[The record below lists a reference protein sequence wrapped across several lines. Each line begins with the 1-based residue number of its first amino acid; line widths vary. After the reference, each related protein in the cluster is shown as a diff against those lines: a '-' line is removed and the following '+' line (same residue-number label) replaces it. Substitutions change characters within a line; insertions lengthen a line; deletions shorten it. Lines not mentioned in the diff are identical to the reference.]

1 MQAFTKR
8 QIASAYEAKSLYAK
22 LAYPSIKDFEWAVIS
37 NQIQDCPIT
46 KSDIKNAQAI
56 WGKDVAALKGK
67 TVRSHAPAVKG
78 VTLKVPKEFLQ
89 LNKDVFLTMDIFF
102 VNKQIF
108 FLTLSRKIDFTAV
121 NHLSSRKA
129 PEIFKAFKD
138 IYKYYLQR
146 GFRITEVHA
155 DNEFGSLRSY
165 IQDMPRGPRL
175 NLASANEHVPEIERR
190 IRLVKERT
198 RAIRHGLPFERL
210 PSIMTVHIVLNVVKL
225 LTYFPTKGGTSQL
238 WSPRMIMAGKPL
250 NFKKDLALE
259 FGAYC
264 QVHAHHMPRNSMK
277 PRTQGGICLGPIG
290 NEQGGYRFMSL
301 QTGAK
306 FTGFKWTQLPIPES
320 VIKRVNT
327 LGKDQPR
334 DLVFFDRHG
343 NPIEDADTVQIAGVD
358 GDTED
363 VNIEDDQDIA
373 DELQEIAEQE
383 ETDNAIRESNGEVIE
398 LQDVQP
404 AQQQFDEPMT
414 PDPEPIVQE
423 APQVRFEEPEP
434 EPVAETQVRRSTR
447 EKRRP
452 NDYVPSMKGKKYSNA
467 QFDVFDEMQKT
478 SPTVVATIMTQ
489 LSMRAGLKA
498 WGEPAKRAVK
508 DEMSQL
514 HFRDTFRPRHWK
526 DLTKEEKARL
536 LESHLFLKKK
546 RCGKIKGRTV
556 AGGNKQRGYIS
567 KEDSSSPTVST
578 QSLLLTC
585 LIDAHE
591 GRDVMTIDIPNAFIQ
606 TRVQDPKQR
615 ALIKIK
621 GLLVDTLVEIA
632 PKVYKPFVHN
642 DPKGNKVI
650 IAECMNAIYGTMVAS
665 LLYYNKFCNT
675 LKRLGFKPNP
685 YDACVYN
692 KPIGAKQQTVCFHV
706 DNLKASHV
714 DPNANT
720 KLAEE
725 LRKEYEHIME
735 DGTGQMVVHRGSV
748 HEYLGMT
755 LDYSTK
761 GVCKI
766 TMPNT
771 QKKSLNKLR
780 ITLKS
785 VVATNRVPHQEIY
798 LRWMKVLHR

>member
-1 MQAFTKR
+1 
-8 QIASAYEAKSLYAK
+8 
-22 LAYPSIKDFEWAVIS
+22 
-37 NQIQDCPIT
+37 
-46 KSDIKNAQAI
+46 
-56 WGKDVAALKGK
+56 
-67 TVRSHAPAVKG
+67 
-78 VTLKVPKEFLQ
+78 
-89 LNKDVFLTMDIFF
+89 
-102 VNKQIF
+102 
-108 FLTLSRKIDFTAV
+108 
-121 NHLSSRKA
+121 
-129 PEIFKAFKD
+129 
-138 IYKYYLQR
+138 
-146 GFRITEVHA
+146 
-155 DNEFGSLRSY
+155 
-165 IQDMPRGPRL
+165 
-175 NLASANEHVPEIERR
+175 
-190 IRLVKERT
+190 
-198 RAIRHGLPFERL
+198 
-210 PSIMTVHIVLNVVKL
+210 
-225 LTYFPTKGGTSQL
+225 
-238 WSPRMIMAGKPL
+238 
-250 NFKKDLALE
+250 
-259 FGAYC
+259 
-264 QVHAHHMPRNSMK
+264 
-277 PRTQGGICLGPIG
+277 
-290 NEQGGYRFMSL
+290 
-301 QTGAK
+301 
-306 FTGFKWTQLPIPES
+306 
-320 VIKRVNT
+320 
-327 LGKDQPR
+327 
-334 DLVFFDRHG
+334 
-343 NPIEDADTVQIAGVD
+343 
-358 GDTED
+358 
-363 VNIEDDQDIA
+363 
-373 DELQEIAEQE
+373 
-383 ETDNAIRESNGEVIE
+383 
-398 LQDVQP
+398 
-404 AQQQFDEPMT
+404 
-414 PDPEPIVQE
+414 
-423 APQVRFEEPEP
+423 
-434 EPVAETQVRRSTR
+434 
-447 EKRRP
+447 
-452 NDYVPSMKGKKYSNA
+452 
-467 QFDVFDEMQKT
+467 MQKT

-498 WGEPAKRAVK
+498 WGEPAKQAVK

-706 DNLKASHV
+706 DDLKASHV

-766 TMPNT
+766 TMSKYTKEILKQAEDNIEKCGGNKSCAAPRNLFEVDESTPSLSKRKSEIFHSLVAKILFATKRARPDTATAISFLMTRAQKPNKDDWAKLIHLIKYIRTT
-771 QKKSLNKLR
+771 QDLPLMLGVKEGN
-780 ITLKS
+780 
-785 VVATNRVPHQEIY
+785 A
-798 LRWMKVLHR
+798 LRWWIDGSHGVHPNLRGHTGGGLSLGLGFPISQCGKQKLNTRSSTESELVAVDDLMPTVLWTKQFMEEQAFPIKENIIYQDNQAAILLENNGKASSGKRTKHINARYFFVTDRISKGELAVKWCPTEDMTADFWTKPLQGASFRRMRDLIMGIVPQHLPRKSNSKRKKEAEKSEQVRPKRRAKPSHCGRRSVLDVVQ